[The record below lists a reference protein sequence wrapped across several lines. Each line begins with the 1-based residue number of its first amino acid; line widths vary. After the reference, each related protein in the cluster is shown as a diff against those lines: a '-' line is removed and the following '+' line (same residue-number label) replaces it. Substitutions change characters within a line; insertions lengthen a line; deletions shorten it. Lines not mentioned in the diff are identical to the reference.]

1 MEYKNADFTADKA
14 KMYESVTEAFAATYH
29 DDTKFFGPVPL
40 TPYPF
45 PGKSKKSLDENQ
57 TQERKV
63 WEIQQKNKKEKT
75 DKEYTRAHKK
85 IKEISQ

>member
-1 MEYKNADFTADKA
+1 
-14 KMYESVTEAFAATYH
+14 MYESVTEAFAATYH

-75 DKEYTRAHKK
+75 EKE
-85 IKEISQ
+85 IKENKRNKPVVFKSGKVVFEFYDELF